1 MRALVQR
8 VVKATVRVENQ
19 TVGAIAQGLCVFVG
33 VTHDDSFEE
42 SDQLVKK
49 IVSLRIMDD
58 ENGVMNKSVIDVDG
72 EILIVSQ
79 FTLYG
84 DTSKGRRPGWSAAA
98 APDHAEPLIER
109 VVEGVKAAGVVVETG
124 RFREHMQVELIND
137 GPATLMIEI

>member
-33 VTHDDSFEE
+33 VTHEDSFEE

-58 ENGVMNKSVIDVDG
+58 ENCVMNKSVIDVDG

>member
-33 VTHDDSFEE
+33 VTHEDSFEE

-58 ENGVMNKSVIDVDG
+58 ENSVMNKSVIDVDG

-109 VVEGVKAAGVVVETG
+109 VVEGVKAAGVVVDTG

>member
-19 TVGAIAQGLCVFVG
+19 TVRAIAQGLGVFVG
-33 VTHDDSFEE
+33 VTHEDSFEE

-58 ENGVMNKSVIDVDG
+58 ENGVMNKSVVDADG

>member
-33 VTHDDSFEE
+33 VTHEDSFEE

-109 VVEGVKAAGVVVETG
+109 VVEGVKAAGVVVDTG

>member
-19 TVGAIAQGLCVFVG
+19 TVGGIAQGLCVFVG
-33 VTHDDSFEE
+33 VTHEDSFEE

>member
-1 MRALVQR
+1 MQR

-33 VTHDDSFEE
+33 VTHEDSFEE

-58 ENGVMNKSVIDVDG
+58 ENSVMNKSVIDVDG

-109 VVEGVKAAGVVVETG
+109 VVEGVKAAGVVVDTG

>member
-58 ENGVMNKSVIDVDG
+58 ENGVMNKSVVDADG

>member
-33 VTHDDSFEE
+33 VTHEDSFEE

-49 IVSLRIMDD
+49 IVSLRMMDD

>member
-49 IVSLRIMDD
+49 IVSLRMMDD
-58 ENGVMNKSVIDVDG
+58 ENGVMNKSVVDVDG

>member
-19 TVGAIAQGLCVFVG
+19 TVGAIAQGLCVFIG
-33 VTHDDSFEE
+33 VTHEDSFEE

-109 VVEGVKAAGVVVETG
+109 VVEGVKVLVPVEKHL
-124 RFREHMQVELIND
+124 RREVLEWLW
-137 GPATLMIEI
+137 

>member
-1 MRALVQR
+1 MRALIQR
-8 VVKATVRVENQ
+8 VNEASVLVDGEV
-19 TVGAIAQGLCVFVG
+19 VGAIGTGLCVFIG
-33 VTHDDSFEE
+33 ASHDDDLQKAEKMASKIWNLRVFEDE
-42 SDQLVKK
+42 DQ
-49 IVSLRIMDD
+49 R
-58 ENGVMNKSVIDVDG
+58 MNKSLG
-72 EILIVSQ
+72 EAGGEVLVVSQ

>member
-33 VTHDDSFEE
+33 VTHGDSFEE

>member
-8 VVKATVRVENQ
+8 AVKATVRVENQ

-33 VTHDDSFEE
+33 VTHEDSFEE

>member
-33 VTHDDSFEE
+33 VTHEDSFEE

-58 ENGVMNKSVIDVDG
+58 ENGVMNKSVIAVDG

-79 FTLYG
+79 FSLYG

>member
-33 VTHDDSFEE
+33 VTHEDSFEE

-84 DTSKGRRPGWSAAA
+84 DTSKGRLPGWSAAA

>member
-33 VTHDDSFEE
+33 VTHEDSFEE

-49 IVSLRIMDD
+49 IVSLRMMDD
-58 ENGVMNKSVIDVDG
+58 ENGVMNKSVVDVDG

>member
-49 IVSLRIMDD
+49 IVSLRMMDD

>member
-58 ENGVMNKSVIDVDG
+58 ENGVMNKSVIDVAG

>member
-33 VTHDDSFEE
+33 VTHEDSFEE

-79 FTLYG
+79 LTLYG

>member
-1 MRALVQR
+1 VQR

-33 VTHDDSFEE
+33 VTHEDSFEE